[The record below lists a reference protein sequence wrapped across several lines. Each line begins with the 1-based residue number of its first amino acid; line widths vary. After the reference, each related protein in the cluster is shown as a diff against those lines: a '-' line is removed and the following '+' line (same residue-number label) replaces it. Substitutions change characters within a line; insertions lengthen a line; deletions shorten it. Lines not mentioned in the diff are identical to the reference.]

1 MSEDLYTILGVGR
14 DASEDDIRRAYRKLA
29 RKHHPDLN
37 PGDAAAEDR
46 YKTISAAYEVLSKPE
61 KRALYDELGADAK
74 TIGYDPERAEA
85 YREWKRRAEAAQ
97 GFGGRTTGFADIE
110 DLLGDLFR
118 GRGPRRGA
126 DLEASLSVS
135 FEDAALGTTTSLT
148 IGHIDGGPLRVK
160 IPAGIESGQRLRL
173 EGKGAPG
180 RDAGPPGDLYVRIEV
195 QPHTFFTRDG
205 RDLHLTL
212 PVTVP
217 EALVGATIEVPT
229 LGGGVKLKVPV
240 GAANGQKMR
249 LKGKGVAPRKGEA
262 GDLYVTLSVVL
273 PTGGDAEARAAVA
286 TQIAALYGGE
296 DVRGGLR

>member
-1 MSEDLYTILGVGR
+1 MSEDLYTILGISK
-14 DASEDDIRRAYRKLA
+14 DASEDDIRHAYRKLA
-29 RKHHPDLN
+29 REHHPDLN

-46 YKTISAAYEVLSKPE
+46 FKTISAAYEVLSKPE
-61 KRALYDELGADAK
+61 KRALYDELGADAE

-97 GFGGRTTGFADIE
+97 GFGDRATGYADIE

-126 DLEASLSVS
+126 DLEASLQVS
-135 FEDAALGTTTSLT
+135 FEDAVRGTTTSLT

-173 EGKGAPG
+173 EGKGASG
-180 RDAGPPGDLYVRIEV
+180 REGGPPGDLYVRIEV
-195 QPHTFFTRDG
+195 QPHAIFTRDG
-205 RDLHLTL
+205 PDLHLTL

-217 EALVGATIEVPT
+217 EALVGATVEVPT
-229 LGGGVKLKVPV
+229 LGGGVKLKVPA
-240 GAANGQKMR
+240 GAVNGQKMR
-249 LKGKGVAPRKGEA
+249 LRGKGVGRAKGDP
-262 GDLYVTLSVVL
+262 GDLYVTLEVVM

-286 TQIAALYGGE
+286 EQLAALYGE
-296 DVRGGLR
+296 QDVRGGLR